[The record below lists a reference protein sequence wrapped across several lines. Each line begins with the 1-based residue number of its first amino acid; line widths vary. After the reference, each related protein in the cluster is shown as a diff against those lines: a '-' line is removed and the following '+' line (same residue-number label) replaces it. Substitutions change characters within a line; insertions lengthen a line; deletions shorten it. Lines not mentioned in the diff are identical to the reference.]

1 MRRLLTFALVALAA
15 AALPSIAAASPQSA
29 SVVIVFHAQA
39 HDTKADI
46 CGDAASYARD
56 TQCDQYNVSWP
67 LGQGADVYLV
77 AVDFLGVDGIAG
89 LSCGIDYGPGIGTG
103 VDIYGWTLCADAESG
118 VTGPNGDWPAAQSG
132 NRITWD
138 AATNC
143 QVSPSPNIFETHG
156 VAGAFY
162 VYAYGDDHFR
172 LTPNVNAP
180 GGSELYVKDCS
191 NVQWDMQY
199 FQLGEVVFT
208 DGPTFPF
215 HPCPFPDPVERKSW
229 GAVKALYSD

>member
-1 MRRLLTFALVALAA
+1 MRWLLTFALVAF
-15 AALPSIAAASPQSA
+15 IAAAVPTIAYAAPQSP

-39 HDTKADI
+39 HDTKAAP
-46 CGDAASYARD
+46 CGDAANFAKD
-56 TQCDQYNVSWP
+56 TQCDQYTVTWP

-77 AVDFLGVDGIAG
+77 AVDFVGLDGIAG
-89 LSCGIDYGPGIGTG
+89 LSCGIDYDNTLGSG
-103 VDIYGWTLCADAESG
+103 VDVYGWTLCADAESPI
-118 VTGPNGDWPAAQSG
+118 TGPNGAWPAAQSG

-138 AATNC
+138 AGTNC
-143 QVSPSPNIFETHG
+143 QVSPSPSLFEAHG

-172 LTPNVNAP
+172 AIANANAP
-180 GGSELYVKDCS
+180 GGSELYVKDCD

-208 DGPTFPF
+208 DGSTFPF

-229 GAVKALYSD
+229 GSLKALYQD